1 MFSRYSKVLSRDN
14 NVFSRYNKV
23 FSRNNKVLRR
33 DIKVGLTKFKA
44 LMRKENNVDIR
55 NAKYILRS
63 IKNPGIAHGQ

>member
-1 MFSRYSKVLSRDN
+1 M
-14 NVFSRYNKV
+14 
-23 FSRNNKVLRR
+23 LRR